1 MSPSPRRG
9 DGRPAKPYR
18 SVPRGARGA
27 AYDLLHEVATQDAYA
42 NVVWPRILND
52 AGLDARD
59 SAFAT
64 ELAYGT
70 LRWQGF
76 YDAIIDSLL
85 DRPRAEIDPRVIDL
99 LRLGCHQILMLR
111 TPPHAAVGETV
122 SLVKSVS
129 GEGAA
134 RLVNAI
140 LRRVTDGGDRAA
152 WVARIAPGESTEE
165 VAIRWSH
172 PAWIVRAL
180 RSALTA
186 HPPDLAPKWR
196 PSEGQ
201 IAEIATIRA
210 PDSVEELLAADNVP
224 ARPSLAARPTLLTP
238 ESLRE
243 VPHTAPGRWSPWA
256 VTLDQGRPEEIAY
269 VRDGRAGVQ
278 DEGSQLMALVC
289 ARAHVTGSD
298 TRWVD
303 LAAGPGGKAALLTGL
318 AVERGARL
326 LAIEVHPH
334 RAELVR
340 QSLRGF
346 PQGSYEVRAAD
357 GREAL
362 APDSADRVVL
372 DAPCTGLGALR
383 RRPEARWRRTPAD
396 LATLGPLQRELL
408 RAALTGVRRGGVVAY
423 VTCSPHL
430 AETDQVIDDI
440 LREFP
445 DVTQED
451 ARLLLPEVPHLGD
464 GPAIRLWPHVHGTD
478 GMFLALLRRQV

>member
-1 MSPSPRRG
+1 MKPSSRRPN
-9 DGRPAKPYR
+9 GRPPKPYR

-42 NVVWPRILND
+42 NVVWARILND
-52 AGLDARD
+52 ADLDARD

-85 DRPRAEIDPRVIDL
+85 DRPRAEIDPRVVDL
-99 LRLGCHQILMLR
+99 LRLGCHQIVMLR

-122 SLVKSVS
+122 TLAKSVS
-129 GEGAA
+129 SEGAA

-140 LRRVTDGGDRAA
+140 LRRVVDGGDRAE
-152 WVARIAPGESTEE
+152 WVARIAPGESTED
-165 VAIRWSH
+165 VAVRWSH

-180 RSALTA
+180 RSALTT
-186 HPPDLAPKWR
+186 HPPDLASTWR
-196 PSEGQ
+196 PTEGQ
-201 IAEIATIRA
+201 IPEIATTWG

-243 VPHTAPGRWSPWA
+243 VANTAPGRWSPWA
-256 VTLDQGRPEEIAY
+256 VTLEHGRPEEISY

-278 DEGSQLMALVC
+278 DEGSQLMAIAC
-289 ARAHVTGSD
+289 ARAHIDGSD

-318 AVERGARL
+318 AIERGAHL

-334 RAELVR
+334 RADLVR

-346 PQGSYEVRAAD
+346 PAGSYEVRAED

-362 APDSADRVVL
+362 APASVDRVLV

-383 RRPEARWRRTPAD
+383 RRPEARWRRSAAD

-408 RAALTGVRRGGVVAY
+408 RAALTGVRKGGIVAY

-445 DVTQED
+445 NVAQED
-451 ARLLLPEVPHLGD
+451 ARLLLPEVPNMGD
-464 GPAIRLWPHVHGTD
+464 GPALRLWPHVHGTD
-478 GMFLALLRRQV
+478 GMFLALLRRLM